1 MSAISSTWNDLCSKL
16 GVNPK
21 QFAMLGGVAIAAI
34 GLLMFKVAGP
44 AKPAKAAAAKPG
56 PASIALAP
64 ALPKAIEFVL
74 EEHPSGNP
82 FAPLDFSAPAAIQ
95 KAQGGTPL
103 ANAAASEPMGFDLT
117 ATLSGEFAVING
129 RTVRRGDVVT
139 EASTGISWIVREI
152 GLRHAELESDGRSVR
167 IALDG

>member
-1 MSAISSTWNDLCSKL
+1 MSATSSTWNDLCSKL

-21 QFAMLGGVAIAAI
+21 QFALLGGVAIAAV

-56 PASIALAP
+56 PVAAAP
-64 ALPKAIEFVL
+64 APARPKAIEFVL

-82 FAPLDFSAPAAIQ
+82 FAPLALSAPAAVRQ
-95 KAQGGTPL
+95 AQSGEP
-103 ANAAASEPMGFDLT
+103 AAPAPDAPQAFDLT

-139 EASTGISWIVREI
+139 EASTGISWVVREI
-152 GLRHAELESDGRSVR
+152 GLRHAELESDGRLVR

>member
-1 MSAISSTWNDLCSKL
+1 MSAVSSTWNDLCSKL

-21 QFAMLGGVAIAAI
+21 QFALLGGVMIAAV

-56 PASIALAP
+56 PVAAAP
-64 ALPKAIEFVL
+64 APARPKPIEFVL

-82 FAPLDFSAPAAIQ
+82 FAPLAFSAPEAVRQ
-95 KAQGGTPL
+95 AQAGSTATPV
-103 ANAAASEPMGFDLT
+103 AAAPPSFDLT

-129 RTVRRGDVVT
+129 RTVRRGDIVV
-139 EASTGISWIVREI
+139 EGSTGISWVVREI
-152 GLRHAELESDGRSVR
+152 GLRHAELESDGRLVR

>member
-1 MSAISSTWNDLCSKL
+1 MSATSSTWNDLCSKL

-21 QFAMLGGVAIAAI
+21 QFALRGGVAIAAV
-34 GLLMFKVAGP
+34 GLLMVKVAGP

-56 PASIALAP
+56 PVAAAP
-64 ALPKAIEFVL
+64 APARPKAIEFTL

-82 FAPLDFSAPAAIQ
+82 FAPLAFSAPAAVRQ
-95 KAQGGTPL
+95 AQAGQAPPPD
-103 ANAAASEPMGFDLT
+103 AAAGAPSFDLT

-129 RTVRRGDVVT
+129 RTVRRGDVLT
-139 EASTGISWIVREI
+139 EASTGISWVVREI
-152 GLRHAELESDGRSVR
+152 GLRHAELESDGRLVR

>member
-21 QFAMLGGVAIAAI
+21 QFALLGGVAIVAV

-56 PASIALAP
+56 PVSSAP
-64 ALPKAIEFVL
+64 APAQQKPVEFAL

-82 FAPLDFSAPAAIQ
+82 FAPLNIPAAAVIRR
-95 KAQGGTPL
+95 AQSGEDPAPTL
-103 ANAAASEPMGFDLT
+103 AAAPPSFDLT
-117 ATLSGEFAVING
+117 ATLSGELAVING
-129 RTVRRGDVVT
+129 RTIRRGDVVI
-139 EASTGISWIVREI
+139 EASTGISWVVREI
-152 GLRHAELESDGRSVR
+152 GLRHAELEADGRLIR

>member
-1 MSAISSTWNDLCSKL
+1 MSAISSTWNDLCGKF

-21 QFAMLGGVAIAAI
+21 QFAMLGGVMIAAV

-56 PASIALAP
+56 PVAAAP
-64 ALPKAIEFVL
+64 APARPKAIEFSL

-82 FAPLDFSAPAAIQ
+82 FAPLGFSATSAVRQAQSGGAPAPV
-95 KAQGGTPL
+95 K
-103 ANAAASEPMGFDLT
+103 AAAPPSFDLT

-129 RTVRRGDVVT
+129 RTVRRGDLVSEV
-139 EASTGISWIVREI
+139 STGISWVVREI
-152 GLRHAELESDGRSVR
+152 GLRHAELESDGVLVR

>member
-1 MSAISSTWNDLCSKL
+1 MSAISSTWQDVCSKL

-21 QFAMLGGVAIAAI
+21 QFALLGGVMIAAV

-56 PASIALAP
+56 PVAAAP
-64 ALPKAIEFVL
+64 APARPKAIEFVL

-82 FAPLDFSAPAAIQ
+82 FAPLAFSAP
-95 KAQGGTPL
+95 KAVRQAQAGNDP
-103 ANAAASEPMGFDLT
+103 APAAAAAPPTFDLT

-129 RTVRRGDVVT
+129 RTVRRGDILT
-139 EASTGISWIVREI
+139 EGSTGISWVVREI
-152 GLRHAELESDGRSVR
+152 GLRHAELESDGRLVR

>member
-21 QFAMLGGVAIAAI
+21 QFALLGGVAIAAV

-56 PASIALAP
+56 PVAAAP
-64 ALPKAIEFVL
+64 APARPKAIEFAL

-82 FAPLDFSAPAAIQ
+82 FAPLAFSAPAAVRQ
-95 KAQGGTPL
+95 AQSGEPS
-103 ANAAASEPMGFDLT
+103 APAPAAAPAAFDLT

-139 EASTGISWIVREI
+139 EASSGISWVVREV
-152 GLRHAELESDGRSVR
+152 GLRHAELESDGRLVR

>member
-1 MSAISSTWNDLCSKL
+1 MSAVSSTWNEWCSKL

-21 QFAMLGGVAIAAI
+21 QFALLGGVAIAAV

-44 AKPAKAAAAKPG
+44 AKPAKASAAKPDAVASAPE
-56 PASIALAP
+56 PAR
-64 ALPKAIEFVL
+64 PKPVEFVL

-82 FAPLDFSAPAAIQ
+82 FAPLNFSASNAVRQARSGEGAPVASPAAPAA
-95 KAQGGTPL
+95 
-103 ANAAASEPMGFDLT
+103 FDLT

-129 RTVRRGDVVT
+129 RTVRRGDAVT
-139 EASTGISWIVREI
+139 EPSTGISWVVREI
-152 GLRHAELESDGRSVR
+152 GLRHAELESDGRVVR

>member
-1 MSAISSTWNDLCSKL
+1 MSAVSSTWNDLCSKL

-21 QFAMLGGVAIAAI
+21 QFALLGGVAIAAI

-44 AKPAKAAAAKPG
+44 VKPAKAAAAKPG
-56 PASIALAP
+56 PVAAAP
-64 ALPKAIEFVL
+64 APAQPKPIEFVL

-82 FAPLDFSAPAAIQ
+82 FAPLAFSAPQAVREAQSGPAA
-95 KAQGGTPL
+95 TP
-103 ANAAASEPMGFDLT
+103 APAAAPATFDLT

-129 RTVRRGDVVT
+129 RTVRRGDVLT
-139 EASTGISWIVREI
+139 EASTGISWVVREI
-152 GLRHAELESDGRSVR
+152 GLRHAELESDGRLVR